1 MLFKIFKKITGIL
14 GFKLVDKDLI
24 KKDRELSKYAFY
36 SLDRIL
42 NRIFSK
48 NLIKTLVQIGS
59 NDGQRFDS
67 LNKFIKKHYPKS
79 ILVEPIK
86 ADFIDL
92 KKNYKDCKNI
102 FFENSAISVNN
113 EVNSLFKVNDAK
125 SKLYGEHAK
134 GITSFDINHL
144 LKHGISRSHIK
155 KEKVNSISIDNL
167 FKKYSLN
174 SLDLLMVDAEG
185 YDGDIII
192 DFLSSS
198 LLRPLIIFEYI
209 HINYKTFKK
218 LLDLLNQKKF
228 CYFKVDENLI
238 CFPMEF
244 NDNKKIF

>member
-1 MLFKIFKKITGIL
+1 MLLKIFKKIAGIL
-14 GFKLVDKDLI
+14 GFKLIDKDLI

-42 NRIFSK
+42 ERIFIK
-48 NLIKTLVQIGS
+48 NLIKTLVQVGS

-67 LNKFIKKHYPKS
+67 LNKFIKKYCPKS

-86 ADFIDL
+86 SDFIDL
-92 KKNYKDCKNI
+92 KNNYKDYENI

-113 EVNSLFKVNDAK
+113 EVNSLFKVNDTK
-125 SKLYGEHAK
+125 SKFYGEHAK

-144 LKHGISRSHIK
+144 LKHGISKSHIE
-155 KEKVNSISIDNL
+155 KEKVNSMSINDL
-167 FKKYSLN
+167 FKKYSLS

-209 HINYKTFKK
+209 HINHKTFKK
-218 LLDLLNQKKF
+218 LLELLNLKKF
-228 CYFKVDENLI
+228 YYFKIDENLI

-244 NDNKKIF
+244 NDSKKIF